1 MASFMEMLD
10 SAFFLIVNTVV
21 LIVVLVG
28 VAPIMDWLAVWLPTQ
43 PAGYISA
50 QPVQYVFGTFFGM
63 LCVIEVGLF
72 VQLFLTT
79 IKRTDYN
86 TGEEDW

>member
-1 MASFMEMLD
+1 MLD

-21 LIVVLVG
+21 LIVITVG
-28 VAPIMDWLAVWLPTQ
+28 IAPIMDWMAVWLPAQ

-50 QPVQYVFGTFFGM
+50 QPVQYLFGTFYGM
-63 LCVIEVGLF
+63 IMLIEVGLF

-86 TGEEDW
+86 TGEEDL

>member
-1 MASFMEMLD
+1 MEMLD

-21 LIVVLVG
+21 LIVITVG
-28 VAPIMDWLAVWLPTQ
+28 VAPIMDWLAVWLPNQ

-50 QPVQYVFGTFFGM
+50 QPVQYLFGTFYGM
-63 LCVIEVGLF
+63 IMLIEVALF

-86 TGEEDW
+86 TGEDDL